1 MHMKNWLTICFCL
14 LGFYGLAQTGY
25 EIKVTFK
32 PYKNQY
38 IYLGH
43 YFGKTY
49 PIIDSVKLDNNSTG
63 VFKGNKL
70 LQGGIYLI
78 GYPNRSG
85 FFEILLDKQQ
95 RFSVIADSATAP
107 AGIQFMGSPD
117 NELFNT
123 YQRSMGE
130 KGAQINIVRE
140 SLKNASATDSVRINQ
155 ELIRLDQELRVYR
168 EKMITEHPN
177 TILSALLMAMKE
189 PVLPANLQKP
199 ATRED
204 SVAAFRYYKEHY
216 WEGVNFWDG
225 RLAYTTFFED
235 KLDRYFTQLVV
246 PHPDSV
252 NKEMDYMLSFAK
264 ANAEMERFLL
274 LRFVNR
280 YYSQKYMWE
289 DAVFV
294 HLYEKYFSKNPPS
307 WLSEQGKKM
316 ITDRAYSLMANLLGN
331 KASEIFLPNTSGKI
345 QSLYGVNSKFLL
357 LVFWDPTCGHC
368 KETLPI
374 VDSFYNKR
382 WKSMGVKIYS
392 VAKETSGDI
401 NSWYQ
406 FISENNL
413 QDWVNVYYSKD
424 QEKSL
429 VEANIPGYAQLYD
442 VSSFPTIYLLDSE
455 KRIKAKKLSPDQI
468 DELLRTMDSVGYT
481 KASPFKKE
489 QIATSRKIIKEKPAL
504 GLSNE
509 YYNSSGSGL
518 LVDPQNGLVITN
530 FHVVKDAS
538 VISLKFFVERQSKP
552 IEVFG
557 EVFKFDEF
565 NDIALI
571 KINEKLPFSVIPFKV
586 LKSQDSVAR
595 RVYALGYPRLSI
607 MGDELKVTEGIISSL
622 SGYLSDSRYYQVSA
636 AIAPGNSGGPLF
648 SENGDLLG
656 INSSGFVEKSIAE
669 NVGYSLKSTNIINF
683 LTNNGISIT
692 QAQGGNDVRKKS
704 PISMLNDYSK
714 YVPLIRVKQ

>member
-14 LGFYGLAQTGY
+14 LSFYGLAQTEY

-235 KLDRYFTQLVV
+235 KLDRYFTQLVA

-280 YYSQKYMWE
+280 YYSQRYMWE

-294 HLYEKYFSKNPPS
+294 HLYEKYFATNPPS
-307 WLSEQGKKM
+307 WLSEQGKKT
-316 ITDRAYSLMANLLGN
+316 ITDRAYSLMANIFGSP
-331 KASEIFLPNTSGKI
+331 ATEIQLPDSTGKSV
-345 QSLYGVNSKFLL
+345 SLYGLKKEYTLV
-357 LVFWDPTCGHC
+357 VFWDPLCGHC
-368 KETLPI
+368 KETLPKI
-374 VDSFYNKR
+374 DSVYQLR
-382 WKSMGVKIYS
+382 WKSQGLGVYA
-392 VAKETSGDI
+392 VAKENEGTRKDWL
-401 NSWYQ
+401 N
-406 FISENNL
+406 FIRDKNL
-413 QDWVNVYYSKD
+413 GHWSHVYYSKEA
-424 QEKSL
+424 EKERVSNN
-429 VEANIPGYAQLYD
+429 VPGYSQLYD
-442 VSSFPTIYLLDSE
+442 VQSFPTLYLLDKD
-455 KRIKAKKLSPDQI
+455 KRIVAKKLSFDQI
-468 DELLRTMDSVGYT
+468 DEILQL
-481 KASPFKKE
+481 KL
-489 QIATSRKIIKEKPAL
+489 KEK
-504 GLSNE
+504 
-509 YYNSSGSGL
+509 
-518 LVDPQNGLVITN
+518 
-530 FHVVKDAS
+530 K
-538 VISLKFFVERQSKP
+538 
-552 IEVFG
+552 
-557 EVFKFDEF
+557 
-565 NDIALI
+565 
-571 KINEKLPFSVIPFKV
+571 
-586 LKSQDSVAR
+586 
-595 RVYALGYPRLSI
+595 
-607 MGDELKVTEGIISSL
+607 
-622 SGYLSDSRYYQVSA
+622 
-636 AIAPGNSGGPLF
+636 
-648 SENGDLLG
+648 
-656 INSSGFVEKSIAE
+656 
-669 NVGYSLKSTNIINF
+669 
-683 LTNNGISIT
+683 
-692 QAQGGNDVRKKS
+692 
-704 PISMLNDYSK
+704 
-714 YVPLIRVKQ
+714 